1 MSELTPRQIKI
12 LKSLVDEYIETAD
25 PVGSE
30 TLEKKYSFGVCPATL
45 RNEMSKLAQMGYIK
59 KAHSSSG
66 RTPTSM
72 GLKYYVRE
80 LLTPKKLSVSEEVGV
95 KEKIWSYKND
105 FDNLLREATRELA
118 KRTGKMSLAANNQGV
133 VYYSGAANLLE
144 EPEFFDIDVAKTAL
158 SLLDKVDYWLKLID
172 NLFSSV
178 DGNDREIHL
187 LVGQDLGME
196 YLETCGFV
204 YQDFESGPFKGI
216 IGVMGPVRLP
226 YGDVIPMVDY
236 FAKLL
241 TEINR

>member
-45 RNEMSKLAQMGYIK
+45 RNEMSKLVQMGYIK